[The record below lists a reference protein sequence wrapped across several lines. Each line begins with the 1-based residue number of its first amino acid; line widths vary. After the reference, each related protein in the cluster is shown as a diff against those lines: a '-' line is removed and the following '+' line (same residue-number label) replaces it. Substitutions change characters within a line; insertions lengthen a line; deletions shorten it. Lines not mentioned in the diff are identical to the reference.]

1 MNTPTASSCHP
12 TGLRCWRAA
21 TSAPTTKNASGAATS
36 GADRRSAGPLS
47 TLSTKSPPV
56 PATHP
61 AHSDQAS
68 RAAVRAVTRP
78 LGCRGQLP
86 DTPGSLIAQAGPSD
100 GTFAYSEA
108 VVRLG
113 LLDVILTGDLPGIVT
128 DFVRAH
134 RSCPGLRPSLP
145 SVKSAQRRTTRVGRR
160 CIDLRGHKRLPS

>member
-21 TSAPTTKNASGAATS
+21 TSAPTTENASGAATS

-47 TLSTKSPPV
+47 TLSTRTPLM
-56 PATHP
+56 PATDA

-78 LGCRGQLP
+78 LGGRGQLP
-86 DTPGSLIAQAGPSD
+86 NTPGSLFAQAWSSD
-100 GTFAYSEA
+100 GTFTYSVA

-113 LLDVILTGDLPGIVT
+113 VLDGMLPGDRPGIVT

-134 RSCPGLRPSLP
+134 RS
-145 SVKSAQRRTTRVGRR
+145 ARV
-160 CIDLRGHKRLPS
+160 CD